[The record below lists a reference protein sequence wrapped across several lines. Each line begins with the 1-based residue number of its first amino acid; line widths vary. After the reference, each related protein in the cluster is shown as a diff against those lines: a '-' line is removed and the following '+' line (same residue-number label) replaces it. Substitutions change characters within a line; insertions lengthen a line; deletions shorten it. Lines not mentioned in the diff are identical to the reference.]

1 MKKNSKLLVVGLG
14 FALTSALTACGG
26 THSGEGEYTY
36 RSYSSALA
44 TNWNPCTWETN
55 ADSGVLSYLEE
66 GLVNLEPSDTKNGI
80 YQWTYDMAT
89 SITDITKTSADTLV
103 KYGVFSTKEDATKYI
118 DSCDDSNPGKYVY
131 QVKLRDDLKWQNGD
145 SINADSFIESMKLLL
160 EPKAKNYR
168 ANLYVAGE
176 SAIAGGDS
184 YYYQGS
190 TVALDNN
197 TNADKF
203 VNSEEDIELK
213 DGIYVVKS
221 TNQKIHLAL
230 NASLQYLSGNTL
242 KAYVDTYGD
251 SLFDIETWN
260 ELIDLLE
267 EDDDDGLVDLSSDV
281 LTKFKTFLNNSA
293 GWGEDETYWTEYIYV
308 DNTYA
313 SFDFSNVGIYKE
325 DDLTFC
331 YVMKTPLEQSS
342 AWVSFSETW
351 LVHPETYES
360 LLDKSKEPWT
370 TTYGTSVE
378 TTMSYGP
385 YKLTSL
391 QADKQIV
398 LETNENWHGYVKDGN
413 SYKSTTNFKV
423 DGEYLQQ
430 YQATKVIIDKLD
442 DASAKQQFLA
452 GNLTEYAPTAS
463 ELSEYTLSDA
473 LYQVDETYTMS
484 FFFNTKLDDLK
495 KMDSTAGN
503 QNSVVLSDTNFRK
516 AMSLAINR
524 AEFVTATPAYKPAY
538 SIMNDLYYYDV
549 WNDPNSSY
557 RASEPAM
564 QAICNL
570 YGVKYGE
577 GEAYATLEE
586 AYKSINGYNL
596 TEAKNLMKEAC
607 KALVN
612 DGLYTEGAEIKIKI
626 AYAKGAIQSD
636 EQKQIALMN
645 KFLNAAVEGSGFG
658 NVTLE
663 AVGNLADRY
672 GAVGK
677 GDYAIGYGA
686 WGGAAFY
693 PFRNFQVYCDP
704 DSYNINESAC
714 WDPKVETLTIKFDY
728 NGETFEDT
736 LTWQAWSNALV
747 GSGKYANA
755 SNEIKLRITAFM
767 EEAFLGKYYRI
778 PLASTTSAFLL
789 GYQVSYITET
799 YNIMYGFGGFRLMK
813 FNYDDAQW
821 TAYVKRNNGQI
832 NYK

>member
-1 MKKNSKLLVVGLG
+1 MKKNSKLVAVSLG
-14 FALTSALTACGG
+14 FVLVSTLAACGK
-26 THSGEGEYTY
+26 TYSGDGEYTY

-66 GLVNLEPSDTKNGI
+66 GLVNLEPSDTTRGI

-89 SITDITKTSADTLV
+89 SITDITKTSADKLV
-103 KYGVFSTKEDATKYI
+103 KYGIFETVEEANAYI
-118 DSCDDSNPGKYVY
+118 DSCDASNPGKYVY
-131 QVKLRDDLKWQNGD
+131 QIKLRDDLKWQNGD
-145 SINADSFIESMKLLL
+145 IINADSFVTSMKYLL
-160 EPKAKNYR
+160 EPNAKNYR

-176 SAIAGGDS
+176 SAIAGGEA

-190 TVALDNN
+190 TVALDNG
-197 TNADKF
+197 TKGLVASD
-203 VNSEEDIELK
+203 EDVELK
-213 DGIYVVKS
+213 DGKYVVKS
-221 TNQKIHLAL
+221 TGGKVYLAL
-230 NASLQYLSGNTL
+230 DASLTYLGGYTL
-242 KAYVDTYGD
+242 NDYVSAYGD
-251 SLFDIETWN
+251 AAFDMTIWEELFA
-260 ELIDLLE
+260 LVG
-267 EDDDDGLVDLSSDV
+267 DDGMVELTSDV
-281 LTKFKTFLNNSA
+281 MSKLKTFLNNSE
-293 GWGEDETYWTEYIYV
+293 GWGEDETYWVNYIYV
-308 DNTYA
+308 DSTYDA
-313 SFDFSNVGIYKE
+313 CSFDDVGIYKV

-331 YVMKTPLEQSS
+331 YVMNTPLEQSS

-351 LVHPETYES
+351 LVHPETYEK
-360 LLDKSKEPWT
+360 LLDKTKSPWT

-391 QADKQIV
+391 QADKQMV
-398 LETNENWHGYVKDGN
+398 LETNENWHGYVKEGS
-413 SYKSTTNFKV
+413 SYKSTTTFEVN
-423 DGEYLQQ
+423 GERVQQ

-452 GNLTEYAPTAS
+452 GNLTEYVPTSS

-473 LYQVDETYTMS
+473 LYQADETYTMS
-484 FFFNTKLDDLK
+484 FFFNTDVDALK
-495 KMDSTAGN
+495 TMDSSKGN
-503 QNSVVLSDTNFRK
+503 KNSVVLSNTDFRK

-524 AEFVTATPAYKPAY
+524 SEFVTATPAYKPAY
-538 SIMNDLYYYDV
+538 SIMNDLYFYDV

-570 YGVKYGE
+570 YGVEYGE
-577 GEAYATLEE
+577 GKAYKTLEE
-586 AYKSINGYNL
+586 AYKSITGYNL
-596 TEAKNLMKEAC
+596 TEAKNLMKTAC
-607 KALVN
+607 DALVEA
-612 DGLYTEGAEIKIKI
+612 GLYTKGEAINIKV
-626 AYAKGAIQSD
+626 AYSKGAIQSD
-636 EQKQIALMN
+636 EQSQIALMN

-658 NVTLE
+658 TVTLE

-677 GDYAIGYGA
+677 GEYAIGYGA

-704 DSYNINESAC
+704 DQYSINESAC
-714 WDPKVETLTIKFDY
+714 WDPTKETLTIEFDY
-728 NGETFEDT
+728 DGEHFKDT
-736 LTWQAWSNALV
+736 LTWQAWSGALI

-821 TAYVKRNNGQI
+821 AAYVDRNNGSI

>member
-1 MKKNSKLLVVGLG
+1 MKKNSKLVAVSLG
-14 FALTSALTACGG
+14 FVLATTLAACGK
-26 THSGEGEYTY
+26 TYSGSGEYTY
-36 RSYSSALA
+36 RSYTSALA

-55 ADSGVLSYLEE
+55 ADNGVLSYLEE
-66 GLVNLEPSDTKNGI
+66 GLVNLEPSDTKKGI

-89 SITDITKTSADTLV
+89 SITDVTKTSADKLV
-103 KYGVFSTKEDATKYI
+103 KYGIFATQEEADAYI
-118 DSCDDSNPGKYVY
+118 ASCDASNPGKYVY
-131 QVKLRDDLKWQNGD
+131 QIKLRDDLKWQNGD
-145 SINADSFIESMKLLL
+145 TINADSFVTSMKYLL
-160 EPKAKNYR
+160 EPNAKNYR

-176 SAIAGGDS
+176 SAIAGGEN

-190 TVALDNN
+190 TVALDNYN
-197 TNADKF
+197 GSGWNW
-203 VNSEEDIELK
+203 VSSEDDVELK
-213 DGIYVVKS
+213 DGVYYSKTTGGKVY
-221 TNQKIHLAL
+221 LAL
-230 NASLQYLSGNTL
+230 NASLTWCSGYSL
-242 KAYVDTYGD
+242 KTYVDAYED
-251 SLFDIETWN
+251 QYFDTTTWSD
-260 ELIDLLE
+260 LIKLAN
-267 EDDDDGLVDLSSDV
+267 DDGMVELTPEV
-281 LTKFKTFLNNSA
+281 LAKFKTFLENSTN
-293 GWGEDETYWTEYIYV
+293 WDEPGSNWISYVYV

-313 SFDFSNVGIYKE
+313 SFDFDKVGIYKV

-331 YVMKTPLEQSS
+331 YVMNTPLDESS

-351 LVHPETYES
+351 LIHPETYEK
-360 LLDKSKEPWT
+360 LLDKSKSPWT

-391 QADKQIV
+391 QADKQMI
-398 LETNENWHGYVKDGN
+398 LETNENWHGYVKDGD
-413 SYKSTTNFKV
+413 SYKSTSTFKV
-423 DGEYLQQ
+423 DGEYVQQ

-442 DASAKQQFLA
+442 DAAAKQQFLA
-452 GNLTEYAPTAS
+452 GNLTEYAPTSS
-463 ELSEYTLSDA
+463 ELSDYTLSDA
-473 LYQVDETYTMS
+473 LYQQDETYTMS
-484 FFFNTKLDDLK
+484 FFFNTNVDALK
-495 KMDSTAGN
+495 TMDSSKGN
-503 QNSVVLSDTNFRK
+503 QNSVVLSNTDFRK

-524 AEFVTATPAYKPAY
+524 SEFVTATPAYKPAY

-570 YGVKYGE
+570 YGVEYGE
-577 GEAYATLEE
+577 GKTYATLEE
-586 AYKSINGYNL
+586 AYKSITGYNL
-596 TEAKNLMKEAC
+596 TEAKNLMKSAC
-607 KALVN
+607 DALVAA
-612 DGLYTEGAEIKIKI
+612 GLYTKGQEIKIKV
-626 AYAKGAIQSD
+626 AYSKGAIQSD
-636 EQKQIALMN
+636 EQSQIALMN

-658 NVTLE
+658 SVTLE

-672 GAVGK
+672 GDVGK
-677 GDYAIGYGA
+677 GEYAIGYGA

-704 DSYNINESAC
+704 DQYSVNETAC
-714 WDPKVETLTIKFDY
+714 WDPKTETLTIEFDY
-728 NGETFEDT
+728 NGEHFKDT
-736 LTWQAWSNALV
+736 LTWQAWSNALI
-747 GSGKYANA
+747 GNGKYANA

-767 EEAFLGKYYRI
+767 EEEFLGKYYRI

-821 TAYVKRNNGQI
+821 AAYVDKNNGSI

>member
-1 MKKNSKLLVVGLG
+1 MKKNSKLVAVSLG
-14 FALTSALTACGG
+14 FVLVSTLAACGK
-26 THSGEGEYTY
+26 TYSGDGEYTY

-66 GLVNLEPSDTKNGI
+66 GLVNLEPSDTTKGI

-89 SITDITKTSADTLV
+89 SITDITKTSADKLV
-103 KYGVFSTKEDATKYI
+103 KYGIFETVEEANAYI
-118 DSCDDSNPGKYVY
+118 DSCDASNPGKYVY
-131 QVKLRDDLKWQNGD
+131 QIKLRDDLKWQNGD
-145 SINADSFIESMKLLL
+145 TINADSFVTSMKYLL
-160 EPKAKNYR
+160 EPNAKNYR

-176 SAIAGGDS
+176 SAIAGGEA

-190 TVALDNN
+190 TVALDNG
-197 TNADKF
+197 TKGLVASD
-203 VNSEEDIELK
+203 EDVELK
-213 DGIYVVKS
+213 DGKYVVKS
-221 TNQKIHLAL
+221 TGGKVYLAL
-230 NASLQYLSGNTL
+230 DASLTYLSGYTL
-242 KAYVDTYGD
+242 NDYVSAYGD
-251 SLFDIETWN
+251 AVFDMTTWE
-260 ELIDLLE
+260 ELYALVG
-267 EDDDDGLVDLSSDV
+267 DDGMVELTSDV
-281 LTKFKTFLNNSA
+281 MSKLKTFLNNSE
-293 GWGEDETYWTEYIYV
+293 GWGEDETYWVNYIYV
-308 DNTYA
+308 DSTYE
-313 SFDFSNVGIYKE
+313 SCNFDDVGIYKV

-331 YVMKTPLEQSS
+331 YVMNTPLEQSS
-342 AWVSFSETW
+342 AWVSFAETW
-351 LVHPETYES
+351 LVHPETYEK
-360 LLDKSKEPWT
+360 LLDKTKSPWT

-391 QADKQIV
+391 QADKQMV
-398 LETNENWHGYVKDGN
+398 LETNENWHGYVKEGS
-413 SYKSTTNFKV
+413 SYKSTTTFEVN
-423 DGEYLQQ
+423 GEHVQQ

-452 GNLTEYAPTAS
+452 GNLTEYVPTSS

-473 LYQVDETYTMS
+473 LYQEDETYTMS
-484 FFFNTKLDDLK
+484 FFFNTDVNALQT
-495 KMDSTAGN
+495 MDSSKGN
-503 QNSVVLSDTNFRK
+503 KNSVVLSNVDFRK

-524 AEFVTATPAYKPAY
+524 SEFVTATPAYKPAY
-538 SIMNDLYYYDV
+538 SIMNDLYFYDV

-570 YGVKYGE
+570 YGVEYGE
-577 GEAYATLEE
+577 GKAYKTLEE
-586 AYKSINGYNL
+586 AYKSITGYNL
-596 TEAKNLMKEAC
+596 TEAKNLMKSAC
-607 KALVN
+607 DALVEA
-612 DGLYTEGAEIKIKI
+612 GLYTKGEAINIKV
-626 AYAKGAIQSD
+626 AYSKGAIQSD
-636 EQKQIALMN
+636 EQSQIALMN

-658 NVTLE
+658 TVTLE

-677 GDYAIGYGA
+677 GEYAIGYGA

-704 DSYNINESAC
+704 DQYSINESAC
-714 WDPKVETLTIKFDY
+714 WDPTKETLTIEFDY
-728 NGETFEDT
+728 DGEHFKDT
-736 LTWQAWSNALV
+736 LTWQAWSGALI

-821 TAYVKRNNGQI
+821 AAYVDRNNGSI

>member
-1 MKKNSKLLVVGLG
+1 MTKNSKLVAVSLG
-14 FALTSALTACGG
+14 FVLATTLAACGK
-26 THSGEGEYTY
+26 TYSGSGEYTY

-55 ADSGVLSYLEE
+55 ADSGVLGYLEE
-66 GLVNLEPSDTKNGI
+66 GLVNLEPSDTKKGI

-89 SITDITKTSADTLV
+89 SIKDVTKTSADKLV
-103 KYGVFSTKEDATKYI
+103 KYGIFSTQEEAEAYI
-118 DSCDDSNPGKYVY
+118 AKCGSSDPGKYVY
-131 QVKLRDDLKWQNGD
+131 QITLRDDLKWQNGD
-145 SINADSFIESMKLLL
+145 VINADTFVSSMKYLL
-160 EPKAKNYR
+160 EPNAKNYR
-168 ANLYVAGE
+168 ANLYVSGE
-176 SAIAGGDS
+176 SAIAGGEN

-190 TVALDNN
+190 TVALENYN
-197 TNADKF
+197 GSGFNW
-203 VNSEEDIELK
+203 VGSEDDVELK
-213 DGIYVVKS
+213 DGKYYSKTTGGLVY
-221 TNQKIHLAL
+221 LAL
-230 NASLQYLSGNTL
+230 GASLTWCSGYSLSTL
-242 KAYVDTYGD
+242 VKGYGD
-251 SLFDIETWN
+251 QYFDTTYFNSELASLAD
-260 ELIDLLE
+260 
-267 EDDDDGLVDLSSDV
+267 EDTGLVALTPEILS
-281 LTKFKTFLNNSA
+281 KFKTFLDNSA
-293 GWGEDETYWTEYIYV
+293 GWGESAQYWPCYTYV

-313 SFDFSNVGIYKE
+313 AFDFDNVGIYKV

-331 YVMKTPLEQSS
+331 YVMNTPLEESS
-342 AWVSFSETW
+342 AWVSFSEVW
-351 LVHPETYES
+351 LVHPETYER
-360 LLDKSKEPWT
+360 LLDKSKSPWT
-370 TTYGTSVE
+370 TTYGTSVD

-391 QADKQIV
+391 QADKQMV
-398 LETNENWHGYVKDGN
+398 LETNENWHGYVKDGS

-430 YQATKVIIDKLD
+430 YQATKIIIDKLD

-452 GNLTEYAPTAS
+452 GNLTEYSPTAS

-473 LYQVDETYTMS
+473 LYQADETYTMS
-484 FFFNTKLDDLK
+484 FFFNTNLDALK
-495 KMDSTAGN
+495 TMDSSKGN
-503 QNSVVLSDTNFRK
+503 KNSVVLSNVDFRK

-524 AEFVTATPAYKPAY
+524 SEFVTATPAYKPAY

-570 YGVKYGE
+570 YGVEYGE
-577 GEAYATLEE
+577 GKAYKTLEE
-586 AYKSINGYNL
+586 AYKSITGYNL
-596 TEAKNLMKEAC
+596 TEAKNLMKSAC
-607 KALVN
+607 DALVAA
-612 DGLYTEGAEIKIKI
+612 GLYTKGEAINIKV

-636 EQKQIALMN
+636 EQNQIALMN

-658 NVTLE
+658 TVTLE
-663 AVGNLADRY
+663 AVGNLENRY
-672 GAVGK
+672 KSVPS

-693 PFRNFQVYCDP
+693 PFRNFQVYCD
-704 DSYNINESAC
+704 SEQYSLNEAAC
-714 WDPKVETLTIKFDY
+714 WEPASETLTIEFDY
-728 NGETFEDT
+728 NDEHFKDT
-736 LTWQAWSNALV
+736 MTWKDWSNALI
-747 GSGKYANA
+747 GTGKYANA
-755 SNEIKLRITAFM
+755 SNEIKLRITAKM
-767 EEAFLGKYYRI
+767 EEEFLGKYYRI

-821 TAYVKRNNGQI
+821 AAYVDKNNGTI